1 MSAESSKDDCDA
13 VIAANTAFYRAFESL
28 NLTRM
33 EDVWLRAANVKCVH
47 PGWGLLV
54 GWGPVMESWQRIFA
68 NTVAMH
74 FTLTGIHVEVVG
86 DLAWV
91 VLTENLESQHREG
104 SAAAQVQAT
113 NIFERQEGRWFLV
126 HHHGSPVYSPNT
138 DSGPEQ
144 MH

>member
-1 MSAESSKDDCDA
+1 MVAHHSREEHDG
-13 VIAANTAFYRAFESL
+13 VLVANAAFYRAFESL

-33 EDVWLRAANVKCVH
+33 EDVWLRAAHVKCIH
-47 PGWGLLV
+47 PGWGTLV

-68 NTVAMH
+68 NTVAMR
-74 FTLTGIHVEVVG
+74 FTLTAIHVDVVG

-104 SAAAQVQAT
+104 STAAQVQAT
-113 NIFERQEGRWFLV
+113 NIFERHDSRWFLV
-126 HHHGSPVYSPNT
+126 HHHGSPVYTPSE

>member
-1 MSAESSKDDCDA
+1 MDERQA
-13 VIAANTAFYRAFESL
+13 VLAANAAFYRAFESL

-33 EDVWLRAANVKCVH
+33 EEVWLRAAHVKCVH

-68 NTVAMH
+68 NTVAMR
-74 FTLTGIHVEVVG
+74 FTVTAVHVEVHG

-91 VLTENLESQHREG
+91 VLTENLESQRREG
-104 SAAAQVQAT
+104 VAAAQVLAT
-113 NIFERQEGRWFLV
+113 NIFQRHDDRWFLV
-126 HHHGSPVYSPNT
+126 HHHGSPVYTPT
-138 DSGPEQ
+138 EDSGPEQ

>member
-1 MSAESSKDDCDA
+1 MDDHDA
-13 VIAANTAFYRAFESL
+13 VLAANAAFYRAFESL

-33 EDVWLRAANVKCVH
+33 EEVWLQAPYVKCVH

-68 NTVAMH
+68 NTLAMR
-74 FTLTGIHVEVVG
+74 FTLTAIRVEVVG

-91 VLTENLESQHREG
+91 VLAENVESQHREG
-104 SAAAQVQAT
+104 VSAAQVQAT
-113 NIFERQEGRWFLV
+113 NIFERHDRRWFLV
-126 HHHGSPVYSPNT
+126 HHHGSPVYTPT
-138 DSGPEQ
+138 DDAGAEQ